1 MDIGIRADGMTTS
14 DFENF
19 AIEIVKKKFD
29 NSCLH
34 GFKEG
39 RDDGIDGI
47 DDIASPSLVIQAKR
61 WQVTKNHATAVKLL
75 KEEIDKIALTKEK
88 YGWKNDFNY
97 VIVTSMGLSPAGLK
111 EIRDYADKIIPDAI
125 PTDDYII
132 FSSTLTTLSQH
143 KEYSEIFIKYGL
155 LEKDITNVLKNIKFK
170 NIEAESKDYFS
181 DFDAHYF
188 VETRFLGEAYNILQ
202 REHIL
207 LIQGPAGIGKTTTCS
222 MLGNLF
228 LNNNKNVFDII
239 MRRVED
245 INEVLRLYN
254 EIYRDNEDRN
264 LFVVFDD
271 FLGRNK
277 FDVGERVLQDIK
289 KLYSA
294 STNTNN
300 LFICL
305 NSRTQ
310 ILQDATQI
318 NFEFQKLIDE
328 KFTEQRRFIIDLS
341 KYSDIDRAYIFRKVF
356 ERKVQYLT
364 SADKVELV
372 EKYNNLIGKDWKKI
386 VRHRNYFPRSIELI
400 ANNFKEASG
409 SFYDYV
415 VYNLEHPNQLYNNLF
430 NNLKDEEK
438 YLLFSLL
445 RFDSFP
451 IKEEWLINSL
461 HALKLNPIF
470 DFKKSLKKLDGSW
483 LTFKKE
489 NFDDDS
495 MVDFFNPSIIDFLN
509 DKLKEYPK
517 ITEKL
522 TKNSIYLHQLCKGVD
537 GYVWR
542 ELNESQNIFFS
553 KLLDDWE
560 NFKDKDDFIGE
571 KILAII
577 YLSQFSKFKTDFEEL
592 LRIYDGRNNLNN
604 YQNGWRNIISQIYNS
619 DDKAMKRIFL
629 SILGDESV
637 LDKLVNRPYLDSEEL
652 DFIVDAISE
661 IIYDVSIAD
670 DDYQEVS
677 LKEMYCYSVFRQ
689 KKIELLQDYLDIR
702 NTLEKEEVD
711 CTNDPDGFDLD
722 WEVEEQISEFKN
734 RITEQLLG
742 VYEWDDISVENFDY
756 SSLQLNLEE
765 YLQQKYNSFL
775 YADEAYDRWREAQL
789 EERITEESDTF
800 ESILNKPLL

>member
-19 AIEIVKKKFD
+19 AIEIVKKKFE
-29 NSCLH
+29 NKSLH

-39 RDDGIDGI
+39 RDAGIDGI
-47 DDIASPSLVIQAKR
+47 DDIKSPTLIIQAKR
-61 WQVTKNHATAVKLL
+61 WQVTKNKTTAVKHL

-88 YGWKNDFNY
+88 YGWVTDFKY
-97 VIVTSMGLSPAGLK
+97 VIVTSMGLSPANLK
-111 EIRDYADKIIPDAI
+111 EIRDYADEIIPNAI

-132 FSSTLTTLSQH
+132 YSSTLTTLSQQ
-143 KEYSEIFIKYGL
+143 KEYRDVFMDYGL
-155 LEKDITNVLKNIKFK
+155 LEKDISIILKSDRLKSV
-170 NIEAESKDYFS
+170 EAESQEYFS
-181 DFDAHYF
+181 DFDSKYF
-188 VETRFLGEAYNILQ
+188 VETSFLGEAYHILQ
-202 REHIL
+202 REHIV

-228 LNNNKNVFDII
+228 LNNDDNVFDVIV
-239 MRRVED
+239 RRVEE
-245 INEVLRLYN
+245 INEVLKLYH
-254 EIYRDNEDRN
+254 EVYRGSEDRN

-277 FDVGERVLQDIK
+277 FDVEERILQDIR

-294 STNTNN
+294 STYTNN

-310 ILQDATQI
+310 IVQDATSM
-318 NFEFQKLIDE
+318 NSEFQKLINE
-328 KFTEQRRFIIDLS
+328 KFSEERKFIIDLS
-341 KYSDIDRAYIFRKVF
+341 KYSDEERAHIFRKVF
-356 ERKVQYLT
+356 KRKAHYLEND
-364 SADKVELV
+364 DKKELV
-372 EKYNNLIGKDWKKI
+372 EKYNDLIGRDWTRI
-386 VRHRNYFPRSIELI
+386 VQHRNYFPRLVELI
-400 ANNFKEASG
+400 ANNFKDSNEN
-409 SFYDYV
+409 FYDYV

-451 IKEEWLINSL
+451 IKEEWLIDSL
-461 HALKLNPIF
+461 HALELNPTF

-483 LTFKKE
+483 VTFKKE

-517 ITEKL
+517 ITEEI
-522 TKNSIYLHQLCKGVD
+522 TENSIYLHQLCKGVD

-560 NFKDKDDFIGE
+560 YFKDKDDFIGE
-571 KILAII
+571 KILSII
-577 YLSQFSKFKTDFEEL
+577 YLNQFSKFKTDFEEL
-592 LRIYDGRNNLNN
+592 LRIYDGRNNLNI
-604 YQNGWRNIISQIYNS
+604 YLNGWSDIISQIYFS
-619 DDKAMKRIFL
+619 DNKAMKRVFL
-629 SILGDESV
+629 SILDDKSV
-637 LDKLVNRPYLDSEEL
+637 LDKLVNSPYLGSEEL
-652 DFIVDAISE
+652 DDIVNTISE
-661 IIYDVSIAD
+661 IIYEVSIAD
-670 DDYQEVS
+670 DDYQEGS

-689 KKIELLQDYLDIR
+689 KKIELLQDYLDSSSA
-702 NTLEKEEVD
+702 LEKEDVD
-711 CTNDPDGFDLD
+711 CTYDPDGFDLD
-722 WEVEEQISEFKN
+722 WEVEEQISEFEN
-734 RITEQLLG
+734 RITEKLLG
-742 VYEWDDISVENFDY
+742 GGYEWDDISVENFDY
-756 SSLQLNLEE
+756 SSLQYHLEE
-765 YLQQKYNSFL
+765 YLQWKYDSIF
-775 YADEAYDRWREAQL
+775 YEDEAYDRWRDSQL
-789 EERITEESDTF
+789 EERVTL

>member
-29 NSCLH
+29 NSSLH

-97 VIVTSMGLSPAGLK
+97 VIVTSMGLSPANLK
-111 EIRDYADKIIPDAI
+111 EIRDYADTIIPNAI

-155 LEKDITNVLKNIKFK
+155 LEKDITNVLRNIKFK

-289 KLYSA
+289 
-294 STNTNN
+294 N
-300 LFICL
+300 
-305 NSRTQ
+305 
-310 ILQDATQI
+310 
-318 NFEFQKLIDE
+318 
-328 KFTEQRRFIIDLS
+328 
-341 KYSDIDRAYIFRKVF
+341 YIRPL
-356 ERKVQYLT
+356 LT
-364 SADKVELV
+364 
-372 EKYNNLIGKDWKKI
+372 
-386 VRHRNYFPRSIELI
+386 
-400 ANNFKEASG
+400 
-409 SFYDYV
+409 
-415 VYNLEHPNQLYNNLF
+415 
-430 NNLKDEEK
+430 
-438 YLLFSLL
+438 
-445 RFDSFP
+445 P
-451 IKEEWLINSL
+451 I
-461 HALKLNPIF
+461 
-470 DFKKSLKKLDGSW
+470 
-483 LTFKKE
+483 
-489 NFDDDS
+489 
-495 MVDFFNPSIIDFLN
+495 
-509 DKLKEYPK
+509 
-517 ITEKL
+517 
-522 TKNSIYLHQLCKGVD
+522 
-537 GYVWR
+537 
-542 ELNESQNIFFS
+542 
-553 KLLDDWE
+553 
-560 NFKDKDDFIGE
+560 
-571 KILAII
+571 
-577 YLSQFSKFKTDFEEL
+577 
-592 LRIYDGRNNLNN
+592 
-604 YQNGWRNIISQIYNS
+604 
-619 DDKAMKRIFL
+619 IFL
-629 SILGDESV
+629 FV
-637 LDKLVNRPYLDSEEL
+637 
-652 DFIVDAISE
+652 
-661 IIYDVSIAD
+661 
-670 DDYQEVS
+670 
-677 LKEMYCYSVFRQ
+677 
-689 KKIELLQDYLDIR
+689 
-702 NTLEKEEVD
+702 
-711 CTNDPDGFDLD
+711 
-722 WEVEEQISEFKN
+722 
-734 RITEQLLG
+734 
-742 VYEWDDISVENFDY
+742 
-756 SSLQLNLEE
+756 
-765 YLQQKYNSFL
+765 
-775 YADEAYDRWREAQL
+775 
-789 EERITEESDTF
+789 
-800 ESILNKPLL
+800 

>member
-19 AIEIVKKKFD
+19 AIEIVKRKFK
-29 NSCLH
+29 NSSLH

-39 RDDGIDGI
+39 KDDGIDGI
-47 DDIASPSLVIQAKR
+47 DDTKSPSLVIQAKR
-61 WQVTKNHATAVKLL
+61 WQVTKNKTTAVKLL

-88 YGWKNDFNY
+88 YGWVTDFKY

-111 EIRDYADKIIPDAI
+111 EIRDYADKIIPNAM

-132 FSSTLTTLSQH
+132 FSSTLTTLYQQE
-143 KEYSEIFIKYGL
+143 EYKDIFIYYGL
-155 LEKDITNVLKNIKFK
+155 LEKDISNILRSEKLKSV
-170 NIEAESKDYFS
+170 EAESQDYFS
-181 DFDAHYF
+181 DFNSEYF
-188 VETRFLGEAYNILQ
+188 VETSFLGEAYHILQ
-202 REHIL
+202 REHIV

-228 LNNNKNVFDII
+228 LNSNENTFDII
-239 MRRVED
+239 VRRVED
-245 INEVLRLYN
+245 INDVLKLYN
-254 EIYRDNEDRN
+254 GNYRFNDDRN

-277 FDVGERVLQDIK
+277 FDVGERVLQDIR

-310 ILQDATQI
+310 ILQDATSM

-328 KFTEQRRFIIDLS
+328 KFTEKRRFIIDLY
-341 KYSDIDRAYIFRKVF
+341 KYSDIDKAYIFRKVF
-356 ERKVQYLT
+356 ERKLHYLEND
-364 SADKVELV
+364 DKKELV
-372 EKYNNLIGKDWKKI
+372 EKYNDLIRRDWISI
-386 VRHRNYFPRSIELI
+386 VRHRNYFPRLVELI
-400 ANNFKEASG
+400 ANNFKDSNEN
-409 SFYDYV
+409 FYVYV

-489 NFDDDS
+489 SFDDDS

-517 ITEKL
+517 ITEKI

-577 YLSQFSKFKTDFEEL
+577 YLSQFSKFKNDFEGL
-592 LRIYDGRNNLNN
+592 LRIYDGWNNLNI
-604 YQNGWRNIISQIYNS
+604 YQNGWRNIISQIYYS

-629 SILGDESV
+629 SILDDESV
-637 LDKLVNRPYLDSEEL
+637 LDKLVNSPYLDSEEL
-652 DFIVDAISE
+652 DAIVDAISD
-661 IIYDVSIAD
+661 IIYEVSIEVED
-670 DDYQEVS
+670 DDYQEGS
-677 LKEMYCYSVFRQ
+677 LKEMYCYGFFRQ
-689 KKIELLQDYLDIR
+689 KKIELLQDYLDSSS
-702 NTLEKEEVD
+702 TLEEEGVD
-711 CTNDPDGFDLD
+711 FTNDPDGFDLD
-722 WEVEEQISEFKN
+722 WEVEKQVSEFQEKL
-734 RITEQLLG
+734 TEKLTGMYQ
-742 VYEWDDISVENFDY
+742 WDDIKVEKFDY
-756 SSLQLNLEE
+756 SRLQFNLEE
-765 YLQQKYNSFL
+765 YLQQQYNIFS
-775 YADEAYDRWREAQL
+775 YADEAYDRWRDSQL
-789 EERITEESDTF
+789 EEGVTLD
-800 ESILNKPLL
+800 SILNQPLL